1 VSKFLLDANLS
12 PNTAAFLTETFG
24 LDVVHQDDILPG
36 SPTDDEVVE
45 VAKGQQRVIITFD
58 RGFGEQYYQQER
70 GQLGVIVLRL
80 RNQRRPSVEQT
91 LARFFRDEA
100 PNLDLDTS
108 LVIIDEGTVRVR
120 SSQ

>member
-12 PNTAAFLTETFG
+12 PKTAAFLTETFG
-24 LDVVHQDDILPG
+24 FDVAHQDDILPG
-36 SPTDDEVVE
+36 SPTDDEVVQ
-45 VAKGQQRVIITFD
+45 VAQREKRVIITFD

-80 RNQRRPSVEQT
+80 RNQRRPNVEQT
-91 LARFFRDEA
+91 LARFFQEA
-100 PNLDLDTS
+100 APPIALDTS

-120 SSQ
+120 SSP